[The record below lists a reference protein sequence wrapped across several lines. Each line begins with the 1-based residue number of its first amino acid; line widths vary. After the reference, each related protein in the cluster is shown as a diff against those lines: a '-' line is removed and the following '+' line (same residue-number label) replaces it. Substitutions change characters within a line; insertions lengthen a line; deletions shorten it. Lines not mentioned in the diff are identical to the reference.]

1 MAENDNFFIIS
12 RGINLDEDHTLL
24 QFIAPGFNLIKS
36 IQYEN
41 KDLTDEA
48 IDQEL
53 KKFQVESSGHI
64 IDWQNALKSK
74 DKKLQNRYPNQDVLD
89 TCWMVNR
96 AMEEAIQSVAKE
108 QTVADLK
115 NGNED
120 VDVRPV
126 DVEEPKDDD
135 TKESQKSSDSDKK
148 TEK

>member
-74 DKKLQNRYPNQDVLD
+74 DKDMLERCFALTDGNSIRATVQRQSSREAAELLEEVALRIHKRPGRTGNL
-89 TCWMVNR
+89 MVWVQW
-96 AMEEAIQSVAKE
+96 ALVCHGGYIAHQPELM
-108 QTVADLK
+108 
-115 NGNED
+115 G
-120 VDVRPV
+120 
-126 DVEEPKDDD
+126 
-135 TKESQKSSDSDKK
+135 
-148 TEK
+148 